1 MSNSVSMTVSMNIAT
16 NEYFKLRQIYNKKIN
31 EISIIVK
38 EKVYND
44 KVDYANTIRD
54 WSNDEKNKY
63 IDTYTKPDSSNILR
77 VTDFVKENSLKKEM
91 KNNIYKEAC
100 LLIINI
106 INKYFDIRTLD
117 GTDEDYKII
126 IWSL

>member
-100 LLIINI
+100 LLIIKI

-117 GTDEDYKII
+117 ATDEDYKII